1 MKTKRVKEKYSSSN
15 NFSPTK
21 PIQES
26 VCVYVWMNWVVFNEK
41 KIQTL
46 QSCWLI
52 GSQTDER
59 MDRRQIRRYIDTTIG
74 TSTTNNREWWRGI
87 WRNNQRKTKYHKKE
101 NNNNNNTNLI
111 KRKEKHC
118 SHTCVEAATE
128 AITKLRHHHQ
138 RHPAVMSS
146 LRTEGRCLGLP
157 RCRGSFCGLNELE
170 FFFDTNRQEKTM
182 ITNAKNN
189 KRTNRPT
196 KQASNNTKHN
206 FAPTNAI
213 NGNSDRATTAAFEW
227 NMATQRQCWLL
238 TLRRCCHPNT
248 KVLTNNKSWSW
259 SCCSSHMNMYV
270 VWRQRRRRH
279 SWSSAQSESSYKN

>member
-1 MKTKRVKEKYSSSN
+1 MDRRTDERIDIHTFIHSMKTKRVKEKYSSSN

-87 WRNNQRKTKYHKKE
+87 WRNNQRKTKYYKKE
-101 NNNNNNTNLI
+101 NNNTNLI

-157 RCRGSFCGLNELE
+157 LPRVILWIERVGVLLRYEQTGEN
-170 FFFDTNRQEKTM
+170 DD
-182 ITNAKNN
+182 N
-189 KRTNRPT
+189 KC
-196 KQASNNTKHN
+196 KK
-206 FAPTNAI
+206 
-213 NGNSDRATTAAFEW
+213 
-227 NMATQRQCWLL
+227 
-238 TLRRCCHPNT
+238 
-248 KVLTNNKSWSW
+248 
-259 SCCSSHMNMYV
+259 
-270 VWRQRRRRH
+270 
-279 SWSSAQSESSYKN
+279 